1 MRGNASKRWGVGW
14 VSALGMLVVTLFLV
28 SAQAQEHDLSQV
40 HIQTPDRVG
49 VGMPFFVRLSGPEE
63 FQSASLRWLDKDL
76 GPFVATRTEQGREAT
91 VLLGVDLETPPGTHR
106 LAGTVF
112 TAQGPRTFSRDVL
125 VHSREFP
132 EQRLRVSREMVS
144 PDADLLPRIER
155 ERRAARAALERV
167 SPDRYWEE
175 PFIRPVQGSVSSAF
189 GLRRFLNDQ
198 PRAPHR
204 GVDLRGAQGTK
215 VRAFSGGEVV
225 LTGDHYFAGRSI
237 YIDHGLGVVTQY
249 IHLSEILV
257 REGDRVVA
265 GQVIGK
271 VGATGRVTGPHLHFG
286 LSVLGMW
293 VDPLP
298 LLE

>member
-1 MRGNASKRWGVGW
+1 MRRYGIKRLGAGW
-14 VSALGMLVVTLFLV
+14 VVALGMLLFALAAVTAH
-28 SAQAQEHDLSQV
+28 AQGHVHTQV
-40 HIQTPDRVG
+40 HIQAPDRVG
-49 VGMPFFVRLSGPEE
+49 VGMPFLVRFSGPED
-63 FQSASLRWLDKDL
+63 FQSVSLRWLDNDL
-76 GPFVATRTEQGREAT
+76 GLVATKGEQGREAA
-91 VLLGVDLETPPGTHR
+91 VLLGVDLETPPGTYR
-106 LAGTVF
+106 LTGTVS
-112 TAQGPRTFSRDVL
+112 TAEGQHVFAHDVL
-125 VHSREFP
+125 VHVREFP

-144 PDADLLPRIER
+144 PDASLMPRIEQ

-167 SPDRYWEE
+167 TPMRYWEQ
-175 PFIRPVQGSVSSAF
+175 PFVRPVQGSVSSAF
-189 GLRRFLNDQ
+189 GLRRFFNDQ

-204 GVDLRGAQGTK
+204 GVDLRGAEGTS
-215 VRAFSGGEVV
+215 VRAFSNGEVV
-225 LTGDHYFAGRSI
+225 LAGDHYFAGRSI

-257 REGDRVVA
+257 QEGDRVVA